1 MLVIASVYKDFL
13 PMWSGKKSFLPMWSE
28 GSDWFSLD
36 SMFSRVS
43 RINVD
48 IIASGLLLPD

>member
-48 IIASGLLLPD
+48 IIASG